1 MPSILLRK
9 CLTTRSLVDESE
21 WVALENFSDS
31 SSNDFMVAPAPLQ
44 LNLHREV
51 EAMKWKMQ
59 RNMEVREM
67 GGEVRAEAERESERN
82 KGMMLT
88 VELRD
93 GDEAEVLLINE
104 QTGKLEW
111 VSKEE
116 WKL

>member
-1 MPSILLRK
+1 
-9 CLTTRSLVDESE
+9 
-21 WVALENFSDS
+21 
-31 SSNDFMVAPAPLQ
+31 
-44 LNLHREV
+44 
-51 EAMKWKMQ
+51 
-59 RNMEVREM
+59 M

-93 GDEAEVLLINE
+93 GDEVEVLLINE